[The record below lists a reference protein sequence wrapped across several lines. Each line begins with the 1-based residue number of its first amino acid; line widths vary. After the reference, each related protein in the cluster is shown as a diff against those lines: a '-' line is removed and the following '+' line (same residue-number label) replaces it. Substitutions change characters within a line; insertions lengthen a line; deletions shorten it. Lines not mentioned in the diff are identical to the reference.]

1 MPVTNQYAK
10 NSCKLK
16 KNKEGEIRE
25 WRNKASVF
33 IASVEEGPCK
43 VSFSKRYPNETQA

>member
-16 KNKEGEIRE
+16 KNKEGEENILESYSYKNCDIVIRV
-25 WRNKASVF
+25 N
-33 IASVEEGPCK
+33 
-43 VSFSKRYPNETQA
+43 Q